1 MRQVYIL
8 LAFDSTHTALRSE
21 ELLAGLDVRMMPTL
35 REISASCGISLRLP
49 PGRRAE
55 AERRLQ
61 QAGLRG
67 WRSYQGCAEGKK
79 PVCTL
84 LYASGG
90 PGKPAENP

>member
-8 LAFDSTHTALRSE
+8 LVFDSTHTALRSE
-21 ELLAGLDVRMMPTL
+21 ELLTGLDVRMMPTL

-61 QAGLRG
+61 QAGLSG
-67 WRSYQGCAEGKK
+67 WRSYQVCPEGKK

-90 PGKPAENP
+90 PGKPAETP

>member
-8 LAFDSTHTALRSE
+8 LVFDSTHTALRSE
-21 ELLAGLDVRMMPTL
+21 ELLTGLDVRMMPTL
-35 REISASCGISLRLP
+35 REISASCGISL
-49 PGRRAE
+49 
-55 AERRLQ
+55 Q

-67 WRSYQGCAEGKK
+67 WRSYQVCAEGKK